1 MGTDFRA
8 RRVLVTGG
16 SGFLGKPLLEVLRE
30 RGYRDVV
37 APSHADYDLTEQ
49 DQVRRMFA
57 DVRPAAVIHLAGLV
71 GGIMVNKERPGD
83 FFYQNLAMG
92 TLVQHEAWR
101 AGAEKF
107 MTCIGGCSYPGD
119 APSPIGE
126 DTLFQGYPQAESA
139 PYALAKAMSV
149 VQAQAYRQQY
159 GFNSVVL
166 VPGNM
171 YGPYDHFDLQNS
183 HVIAALTRKF
193 VEAVESGAT
202 SVEVWGSGRPTRDF
216 VYVDDVARVLV
227 QALEEYDGAEI
238 ANISSGTQV
247 SIREL
252 AETLRDITGFTGDLV
267 FDASKPDGQLFKG
280 FDVTRM
286 RELLHASCDT
296 SLRDGLA
303 KTVEWF
309 KASQAA
315 GAVRL

>member
-1 MGTDFRA
+1 MGTDFRSQ
-8 RRVLVTGG
+8 RVLVTGG
-16 SGFLGKPLLEVLRE
+16 SGFLGRHVLEAMAAQ
-30 RGYRDVV
+30 GYRDVV
-37 APSHADYDLTEQ
+37 APTHAEYDLCEQ
-49 DQVRRMFA
+49 SDVRRMFA
-57 DVRPAAVIHLAGLV
+57 DVRPAAVVHLAGLV
-71 GGIMVNKERPGD
+71 GGILVNKQRPGD

-101 AGAEKF
+101 SGVQKF
-107 MTCIGGCSYPGD
+107 LTCIGGCSYPAD
-119 APSPIGE
+119 AESPIGE
-126 DTLFQGYPQAESA
+126 DTLFNGYPQAESA

-159 GFNSVVL
+159 GFNSIVL

-171 YGPYDHFDLQNS
+171 YGPHDHFDLQNS

-193 VEAVESGAT
+193 VEAVEAGT
-202 SVEVWGSGRPTRDF
+202 PTVEVWGSGRPTRDF
-216 VYVDDVARVLV
+216 VYVADVAAVLV
-227 QALEEYDGAEI
+227 QSLDGYDGAEI

-252 AETLRDITGFTGDLV
+252 AETLRDITGFRGELV
-267 FDASKPDGQLFKG
+267 FDASKPDGQMLKG

-296 SLRDGLA
+296 SLRDGLT

-309 KASQAA
+309 RASHAA
-315 GAVRL
+315 GAVRA